1 MYPGGLQTLF
11 RHISHFTIAMIK
23 KKKKNFNHRETMKL
37 LNIKIG
43 SIHNDLKHVAEKSPK
58 AYLINTAVSL
68 RVTFC
73 HTRAHRSSG
82 IVPAITRGTL
92 LSTIP
97 VTFLVALNV
106 ALS

>member
-1 MYPGGLQTLF
+1 
-11 RHISHFTIAMIK
+11 
-23 KKKKNFNHRETMKL
+23 MKL

-43 SIHNDLKHVAEKSPK
+43 SIHDDLKHVAEKSQK
-58 AYLINTAVSL
+58 AYLINTVVSL

-92 LSTIP
+92 LSTILL
-97 VTFLVALNV
+97 TFLVALNA